1 MPTQQRPVQQMT
13 MRVYAM
19 AWDEAEATNAVEE
32 GKTTIINYK
41 SNILLFLDFTHSM
54 ITSHSVVISE
64 LDRATTGCLFDY
76 IFDRLIIV
84 YDTSFRSMKFR

>member
-1 MPTQQRPVQQMT
+1 
-13 MRVYAM
+13 M

-32 GKTTIINYK
+32 CKMLIINYK

-64 LDRATTGCLFDY
+64 LDRATAGCISDY
-76 IFDRLIIV
+76 IFDRLVIV
-84 YDTSFRSMKFR
+84 YDTFF